1 VRRTLSSA
9 AVTVALVGAFAVGLS
24 LTHRGST
31 PAGADTVLAQV
42 RATLLQ
48 SYYRPVP
55 ANVLQQPSISAMISA
70 LDDPYTEYLD
80 PTQFRLLSRET
91 RSSYPGVGIGLLP
104 APGGLRVV
112 RTKPGPAVRAGVR
125 AGDLIL
131 SIDGWETAGAAFE
144 QSVRRIL
151 GPEGS
156 TVRLRIRR
164 GNRVFS
170 VDVIRARISAP
181 SVQSRLLVAGKL
193 RIGYVRLSAFRL
205 GAAPVLR
212 LTIGKLRRSNVAGI
226 VLDLRGNPGGVFDQ
240 AVAVSSLFL
249 DRGVIVT
256 LVSAHQRH
264 TYSASGGHGAIQL
277 PLVVLVDRDSASSAE
292 IVAAALHDNRRA
304 MLVGE
309 HTFGKGLVQTLRPLP
324 NGAALRLTTAR
335 YLTPTGRDINLR
347 GIYPDLVAVD
357 DPTTRP
363 DEALET
369 ALQLF
374 LR

>member
-1 VRRTLSSA
+1 VRRTFFSA

-31 PAGADTVLAQV
+31 PAGADTVLAEV

-55 ANVLQQPSISAMISA
+55 ANVLQQPSISAIISA
-70 LDDPYTEYLD
+70 LNDPYTEYLD
-80 PTQFRLLSRET
+80 PTQFKLLRRET

-104 APGGLRVV
+104 AAGGLRVV
-112 RTKPGPAVRAGVR
+112 RTKAGPARKAGIRV
-125 AGDLIL
+125 GDLIL
-131 SIDGWETAGAAFE
+131 AIDGWPTAGGAFE
-144 QSVRRIL
+144 QSLQRIL

-164 GNRVFS
+164 GERVFS
-170 VDVIRARISAP
+170 RDVVRARISAP

-193 RIGYVRLSAFRL
+193 RVGYVRLSAFRL
-205 GAAPVLR
+205 GAAPVLK
-212 LTIGKLRRSNVAGI
+212 LTLGKLQRANVAGI
-226 VLDLRGNPGGVFDQ
+226 VLDLRGNPGGVFEQ

-249 DRGVIVT
+249 ERGVIVT
-256 LVSAHQRH
+256 LVGAHQRH
-264 TYSASGGHGAIQL
+264 TYSARGGRSTLQL

-357 DPTTRP
+357 NPATRP
-363 DEALET
+363 DEALQT